1 LRKALIDTRIGNES
15 GDICVGGTLVHVGMS
30 ELFDGSNESYSRS
43 SDEYGSL
50 LLLGAV
56 TGGFVVL
63 ISMSY
68 WLGISV
74 EVHFVTPSR
83 EDCPLLF

>member
-1 LRKALIDTRIGNES
+1 
-15 GDICVGGTLVHVGMS
+15 
-30 ELFDGSNESYSRS
+30 
-43 SDEYGSL
+43 L

-56 TGGFVVL
+56 AGGFVVL

-74 EVHFVTPSR
+74 EVPFVTPSR